1 MDEMTLSVLR
11 KDITFIEKGISM
23 TNTYRKQ
30 QAEMNMEKAN
40 KQFKK
45 LKVFLLK
52 NRNINLRQGPNNI
65 FGLRK

>member
-30 QAEMNMEKAN
+30 QAEINMEKAN

-45 LKVFLLK
+45 LKVFILK